1 MKLAEALMER
11 ADVQRRMEQLDDRL
25 RASARTQEGEKP
37 PEAPAALLAELDAL
51 AARQELLIRQINLTN
66 SRTLLEGE
74 SLTALLARRDAWQ
87 KRQFPC
93 CGIFW
98 IPPGASPI
106 GPAAAKLRLSARWTS
121 PPCKRSWIRKASP
134 SGRWMRAFRR
144 PIWTTDISLD

>member
-87 KRQFPC
+87 KRL
-93 CGIFW
+93 
-98 IPPGASPI
+98 SL
-106 GPAAAKLRLSARWTS
+106 LRNFLDSARCLTDRAS
-121 PPCKRSWIRKASP
+121 RSEIKIVSTVDVASLQKELDKK
-134 SGRWMRAFRR
+134 SQSLRALDAR
-144 PIWTTDISLD
+144 IQAANWTTDISLD